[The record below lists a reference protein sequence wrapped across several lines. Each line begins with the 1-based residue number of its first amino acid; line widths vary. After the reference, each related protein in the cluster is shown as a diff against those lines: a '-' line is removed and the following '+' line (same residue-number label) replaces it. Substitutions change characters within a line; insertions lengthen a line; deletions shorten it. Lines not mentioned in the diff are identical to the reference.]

1 VYYRLFT
8 RPDAWWRFDAKE
20 QRRLLKGDPEN
31 VVPGCR
37 FSQGTPTQFKSF
49 EAWKTMQY
57 ESEAAYLRRHNL
69 LITQKESARGGE
81 TAEESSV
88 LVDVRQRKTR

>member
-1 VYYRLFT
+1 M
-8 RPDAWWRFDAKE
+8 
-20 QRRLLKGDPEN
+20 KGDPEN

-37 FSQGTPTQFKSF
+37 FSQGTPTQFKNF

-69 LITQKESARGGE
+69 LTQEESARGGE